1 MDVRD
6 NRTAGAAGPVSQAG
20 PAAGA
25 GPVVEAG
32 LGRRIP
38 AVQTPIEVAVRLAV
52 LAVLVYWSV
61 TLVRPFVTVAIWSIV
76 LTVALYPVFAW
87 LARQLGG
94 RRRLA
99 AALITVLSLV
109 LVIWPV
115 SWLAM
120 GLVSGVRMLMERLD
134 QGVLTLPPPPLAV
147 KSWPFI
153 GERVFHGWEIASANL
168 KAAFVQAAPYLRP
181 FGVGLVRTLAGAGT
195 FVVQFLVAIIVAGF
209 MFSPGPA
216 MVRTLNGFARRIAQD
231 RGERFVDLAG
241 STIRAVS
248 RGVIGLAILQS
259 FLTGVGL
266 LIAGVPG
273 ANLITFAVLVLGIVQ
288 AGAILV
294 LLPVIIWCWTA
305 MSVPLALAWTV
316 YFLIAGFMDNI
327 LKPFVMGRG
336 LSTPMLVIL
345 IGLIGG
351 TISYGLQGLFLGPIV
366 LAVIWELLFAW
377 IGPAGAQPAG
387 APATEAATGLPE
399 EA

>member
-1 MDVRD
+1 MDVRETSPVGETGLM
-6 NRTAGAAGPVSQAG
+6 REAGPGSRLQL
-20 PAAGA
+20 P
-25 GPVVEAG
+25 
-32 LGRRIP
+32 
-38 AVQTPIEVAVRLAV
+38 QTPIEVAIRLAV
-52 LAVLVYWSV
+52 LAVLIYWSL
-61 TLVRPFVTVAIWSIV
+61 TLIRPFLTMAIWSVV

-87 LARQLGG
+87 LSRQLGG

-99 AALITVLSLV
+99 AVLITVLSLL

-120 GLVSGVRMLMERLD
+120 GLVSGVRALMERLD

-147 KSWPFI
+147 KAWPFV
-153 GERVFHGWEIASANL
+153 GERIYHGWDIASANL

-181 FGVGLVRTLAGAGT
+181 LGLSLARTLAGAGT
-195 FVVQFLVAIIVAGF
+195 FAVQFLIAIVIAGF
-209 MFSPGPA
+209 MFSPAPA
-216 MVRTLNGFARRIAQD
+216 LVRTLKGFAHRIAQD

-259 FLTGVGL
+259 FLAGAGL
-266 LIAGVPG
+266 LVAGVPG

-294 LLPVIIWCWTA
+294 LIPVIIWCWTA
-305 MSVPLALAWTV
+305 MSVPLALVFTV
-316 YFLIAGFMDNI
+316 YFLIAGFLDNI

-351 TISYGLQGLFLGPIV
+351 TISYGLEGLFLGPIV
-366 LAVIWELLFAW
+366 LAVIWELMFAW
-377 IGPAGAQPAG
+377 LGTGG
-387 APATEAATGLPE
+387 APAMEAPMADAAAGLPRQ
-399 EA
+399 A